1 MGQGWFKVLLE
12 HEISPTFT
20 WLQMSS
26 ITFTFIQNLG
36 EGEAYVQG
44 TKKVWFLE
52 R

>member
-1 MGQGWFKVLLE
+1 MTADEFYYLYFHSK
-12 HEISPTFT
+12 
-20 WLQMSS
+20 
-26 ITFTFIQNLG
+26 LG